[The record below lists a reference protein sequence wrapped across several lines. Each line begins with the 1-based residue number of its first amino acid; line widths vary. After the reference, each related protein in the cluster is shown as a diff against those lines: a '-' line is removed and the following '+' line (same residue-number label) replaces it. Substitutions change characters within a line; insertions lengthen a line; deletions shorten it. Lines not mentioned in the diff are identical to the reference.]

1 MRLFVGIIL
10 GFFSAFLIY
19 MLSAMVFVTGEP
31 SSVFVLVTFV
41 GGWILSSWLFV
52 KGTHSVSRVFS
63 RGFLIGSAEW
73 LALIPVGMIF
83 SGRAASEAMQS
94 GGGTDAE
101 IAGAALGAGVTSFV
115 TGGVAVVM
123 ALVCLVG
130 FAISYFIGREM
141 KPETAAPTKVCPE
154 CAELI
159 QENARRCKHCGS
171 EIASPEGQSS
181 A

>member
-1 MRLFVGIIL
+1 MRLFVGVIL

-19 MLSAMVFVTGEP
+19 MLSAMLFVTDEP
-31 SSVFVLVTFV
+31 SGAFVLVTFV
-41 GGWILSSWLFV
+41 GGWILSSWVFV
-52 KGTHSVSRVFS
+52 KGTRSVSRVFS
-63 RGFLIGSAEW
+63 RGFLIGAAEW

-83 SGRAASEAMQS
+83 SGRAASEAMES
-94 GGGTDAE
+94 GRGTDAE
-101 IAGAALGAGVTSFV
+101 VAGAALGAGFTSIV

-130 FAISYFIGREM
+130 FAVSFFIGREM
-141 KPETAAPTKVCPE
+141 KPETQTPTKVCPE
-154 CAELI
+154 CAELV

-171 EIASPEGQSS
+171 DIASPATQSG